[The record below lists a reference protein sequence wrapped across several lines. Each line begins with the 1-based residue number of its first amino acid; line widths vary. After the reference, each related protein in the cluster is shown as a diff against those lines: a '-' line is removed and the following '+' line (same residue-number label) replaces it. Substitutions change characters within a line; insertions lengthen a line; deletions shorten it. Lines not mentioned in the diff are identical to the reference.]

1 MHTVARMH
9 AVAFTDFGPPDVLR
23 AVDLPVPRIDPVADP
38 TAVRVAVRAAGVMP
52 FDTGVRAGEFPRS
65 LTPGLPEHPVVPG
78 NEFAGVVD
86 ATGPDSGFAVGDEV
100 FGFTTLGAYAQYV
113 VVPSAGLARKP
124 AAMPWTVAA
133 ALPGNGQ
140 GAHMALRELEVGP
153 GDIVLIHAAAGGLGT
168 LAVQIARAWGAA
180 AVIGTA
186 GEANHDYLRE
196 LGAIPVRYGPG
207 LVERIR
213 AAAPD
218 GVDAVLDGAGR
229 EALLA
234 SVDLVR
240 DRDRIVTMIDDATAR
255 ELGLREW
262 TPSRDARRLVDLT
275 DLWSRG
281 ELRVHFRAV
290 LPLLDAADAHRLVER
305 GHGRGKVVLTVD
317 AS

>member
-1 MHTVARMH
+1 MRTI
-9 AVAFTDFGPPDVLR
+9 AFTDFGPPDVLHP
-23 AVDLPVPRIDPVADP
+23 VDLPAPHMDRAADP
-38 TAVRVAVRAAGVMP
+38 AAVRVAIRAAGVMP

-86 ATGPDSGFAVGDEV
+86 EAGPNGEFAVGDEV
-100 FGFTTLGAYAQYV
+100 FGFTTLGAYAEYV
-113 VVPSAGLARKP
+113 VVPSANLARKP

-140 GAHMALRELEVGP
+140 GAHMALRELKVGP
-153 GDIVLIHAAAGGLGT
+153 GDTVLIHAAAGGLGT

-180 AVIGTA
+180 TVIGTA
-186 GEANHDYLRE
+186 SEPHHAYLRE
-196 LGAIPVRYGPG
+196 LGAVPVRYGPG
-207 LVERIR
+207 LEDRVR
-213 AAAPD
+213 AVAPD

-234 SVDLVR
+234 SVELAR

-262 TPSRDARRLVDLT
+262 TPSRDARRLVDLA

-290 LPLLDAADAHRLVER
+290 LPLADAADAHRLVER